1 MVQSNCY
8 QTYLNITIIER
19 EVTKRRVIFPM
30 VISFEFRMGQY
41 TDKEHRESV
50 LHFTRDHLDLLEY
63 FDFLTI
69 VRS

>member
-1 MVQSNCY
+1 
-8 QTYLNITIIER
+8 
-19 EVTKRRVIFPM
+19 M